1 MKNNRLEKATKLSFL
16 GLAILPL
23 LRENINSI
31 LIIICALLT
40 LIYNIQ
46 SKEKNKV
53 KKEIIL
59 ITTLPF
65 WMFLLHE
72 LLSFDLNLERMLL
85 HLPFLILPLIF
96 AYKPKY
102 ITSEFKKKS
111 LNIFQIS
118 VVLQSVVYMVLFLK
132 NNSLNKLFYV
142 RNNIP
147 FFREFVSENYLF
159 EIHPTYFSSYLLI
172 SFTVSAFLLIK
183 NRKRVV
189 HFINLFIS
197 TFFIFLLSSKM
208 VVLTL
213 ALTIVFIAIYLMVHI
228 KIKHKLLFLLA
239 GLIVLSVIIYPAKN
253 VIGSRIQEVKT
264 EFNKPIVGDYY
275 NSTNTRIAILK
286 CSMILLKEVPFFGYG
301 DQLQSQLNNCYK
313 KNNES
318 DFYLKHTFNTHNY
331 YINLVTY
338 GGWVFLLLFLGYLFY
353 LYKQINYS
361 VLGLFLFF
369 QFLTINLTENYF
381 SRHFGIVLF
390 TYLISI
396 FIFLEKREPAQ

>member
-1 MKNNRLEKATKLSFL
+1 MKNNRLEKVTKLFFL

-132 NNSLNKLFYV
+132 NNPLNKLFYV